1 MSGPHVKIFKERD
14 VDMEK
19 YENQTATEQ
28 FRLISHDL
36 KETEDYLD
44 ALDKSP
50 LMQLD
55 VIAYF
60 IQIEANKVTV
70 LTGCNQ
76 PDHLLIHLEKI
87 RTACEKFNQIS
98 KPLTAEYLKQTKKSS
113 HFEFTPWDL
122 EFIAE
127 DEFFNNLKQWV
138 INLISAVALARYAIR
153 TTKLGTIYTANAD
166 LIVLSTNAY
175 PYLEFC
181 KHKIKDR

>member
-1 MSGPHVKIFKERD
+1 MK
-14 VDMEK
+14 K
-19 YENQTATEQ
+19 YEYQTTAEQ
-28 FRLISHDL
+28 FRLISHDR
-36 KETEDYLD
+36 KKAEDCID

-55 VIAYF
+55 AIAHF
-60 IQIEANKVTV
+60 IQTEASKVTV

-76 PDHLLIHLEKI
+76 PDNLLAHLEKI
-87 RTACEKFNQIS
+87 RAACEKFNQIS
-98 KPLTAEYLKQTKKSS
+98 KPLTAEYLKTDQKSS
-113 HFEFTPWDL
+113 RFEFTPWDL

-138 INLISAVALARYAIR
+138 NDLISAAALARYAIR
-153 TTKLGTIYTANAD
+153 TTKLGAIYAANAD

-181 KHKIKDR
+181 QHKIKDRSFGTVL